1 MKNLLL
7 RASVQFLRADDGA
20 SEGLTTPRIPRFSM
34 LGYTGGVIRQA
45 WSREPIVI
53 DLAGMS
59 VPSVIP
65 IVFGHD
71 YSLESVLGQ
80 GSASVSDTLVIDGSI
95 LAKGEAAMQVVQLG
109 DSGYQWQA
117 SVGADV
123 DEQYLVAEGDTAQIN
138 GQSFTGPIRVV
149 SRSTLREC
157 SFVTLGADAATAVTI
172 TAQAGESPMSDETK
186 AADGMPTGPVASED
200 NTGPMPTGPS
210 DVASA
215 APKLDVAAIRAAA
228 VAEIKEEVT
237 KAVKAELLDG
247 LRANRGGPAIHAS
260 KPAFD
265 EKELTIAAVAMVG
278 GLRKQVEAK
287 YGDSPMIEA
296 VAARSRTISL
306 QEIIVTAARANGY
319 SGPDRISAGNLR
331 EVMESAYRPGVRAAF
346 ATHSISSILAATY
359 NKFLLAGFQSVE
371 NVWENIATERPLN
384 DLKTVTQVR
393 LDGGFVY
400 DEVGPDGK
408 IKSADASEGSRTLT
422 PKTYARMSSITRAD
436 IINDDLGALTAVP
449 RRLGRG
455 AALKFNSVFWT
466 EFQVGATVNASYY
479 QGATAGAG
487 NALAI
492 GAVETAYSAYRAL
505 LDPDSNPLGIFP
517 KILLVPVQLAITAE
531 KIQTGNTLLASSL
544 GSTSSRVV
552 EPQANVLAGKFT
564 IVDSAYLTSSSTWW
578 LCADKND
585 LPTMEVG
592 FLNGQRAPVVEQA
605 DASFDTLGIEVRG
618 YFDFGVSKGESRAC
632 YRMATA

>member
-1 MKNLLL
+1 MSNLSL
-7 RASVQFLRADDGA
+7 RASVQFLRADGGE
-20 SEGLTTPRIPRFSM
+20 SEGITTPRTPRFSM

-95 LAKGEAAMQVVQLG
+95 LAESEAAGQVVKLG
-109 DSGYQWQA
+109 DKGYQWQA

-123 DEQYLVAEGDTAQIN
+123 DEQYLVADGDTAQIN
-138 GQSFTGPIRVV
+138 GQSFTGPLRVV

-172 TAQAGESPMSDETK
+172 TASSAGESPMSEETK
-186 AADGMPTGPVASED
+186 AADGMPTGPMQSEEHS
-200 NTGPMPTGPS
+200 GPMPTGPS

-215 APKLDVAAIRAAA
+215 APVVDVAAIRAAA

-237 KAVKAELLDG
+237 RAVKAELLDG
-247 LRANRGGPAIHAS
+247 LRAGRGVAIHAN
-260 KPAFD
+260 KPALD
-265 EKELTIAAVAMVG
+265 EDQVTIAAMGIVG
-278 GLRKQVEAK
+278 GLGKKVEAQ
-287 YGDSPMIEA
+287 YGDSPMLEA
-296 VAARSRTISL
+296 AAKRSRSIGLQDVLISAARKG
-306 QEIIVTAARANGY
+306 GY
-319 SGPDRISAGNLR
+319 DGVHKVSASNI
-331 EVMESAYRPGVRAAF
+331 GVILRAAF
-346 ATHSISSILAATY
+346 ATHNISNILAATY
-359 NKFLLAGFQSVE
+359 GKYLLAGFEAVE
-371 NVWENIATERPLN
+371 SVWEGISLVRPLN
-384 DLKTVTQVR
+384 DLKAVTGVR
-393 LDGGFVY
+393 LDGGFVF
-400 DEVGPDGK
+400 DEVGNDGK
-408 IKSADASEGSRTLT
+408 LKSADAGDATRTLQA
-422 PKTYARMSSITRAD
+422 KTYGRISSITRTD

-455 AALKFNSVFWT
+455 AALKFNQVFWAAF
-466 EFQVGATVNASYY
+466 ESSNSSYY
-479 QGATAGAG
+479 QAATAAAG
-487 NALAI
+487 NALAV
-492 GAVETAYSAYRAL
+492 GSLETAYTSYGSL
-505 LDPDSNPLGIFP
+505 TDPDGNPLGITP
-517 KILLVPVQLAITAE
+517 QILLVPKALSITAN

-564 IVDSAYLTSSSTWW
+564 IVESAYLSSSSTWW
-578 LCADKND
+578 LCADPND

-592 FLNGQRAPVVEQA
+592 FLNGQRQPTVEQA
-605 DASFDTLGIEVRG
+605 DADFDTLGIQVRG
-618 YFDFGVSKGESRAC
+618 YYDFGVSKAESRAA